1 MCAGVCNLCR
11 WLYLIDLILDVPFC
25 LFFIVFFS
33 PLSPMLSK
41 VHPFVLCWIH
51 SVSSVQCT
59 GHQGCSHHMAIQ
71 ATCPSPP
78 QSEHPWPPMV
88 PRERVL
94 GVGEPLD
101 WSESGPCLSLSG
113 MGSPVH
119 VPHSRGL
126 GPLPTRC
133 APPVLVLVGD
143 SDDHGRVVTLM
154 VTPPGDNGDRMI
166 VTRGLGMASFMDM
179 VRVRG
184 MMALTG

>member
-126 GPLPTRC
+126 GPLPTRR
-133 APPVLVLVGD
+133 APPVLVLVGESLAVRKD
-143 SDDHGRVVTLM
+143 SSGCRQDSTVFLRDCHCDPVFFF
-154 VTPPGDNGDRMI
+154 TPTMRC
-166 VTRGLGMASFMDM
+166 F
-179 VRVRG
+179 
-184 MMALTG
+184 AL